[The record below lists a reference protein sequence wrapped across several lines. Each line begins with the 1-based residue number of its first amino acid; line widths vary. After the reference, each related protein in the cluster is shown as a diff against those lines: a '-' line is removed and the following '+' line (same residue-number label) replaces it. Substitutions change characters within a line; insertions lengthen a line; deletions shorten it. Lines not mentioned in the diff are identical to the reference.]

1 MRSCKSHAYR
11 IVLRASRSEH
21 ARRMS
26 GLQIMHRTSCKT
38 IGAGFKAIGDT
49 FNKLQNH
56 RARLAAVGPT
66 LKPSDGFKTVHA
78 LRRSLTYII
87 YTHMLKPTYM
97 YKIGVTL
104 CGWIEVPAMY
114 RTVYKSPLAGTLS
127 KFKPQTQITVSKRLN
142 YAITSPRKVLET
154 Y

>member
-1 MRSCKSHAYR
+1 MHAECLACRLCTGQVAKPSEPALKPSVMQVAKPSCPSC
-11 IVLRASRSEH
+11 SR
-21 ARRMS
+21 R
-26 GLQIMHRTSCKT
+26 
-38 IGAGFKAIGDT
+38 
-49 FNKLQNH
+49 
-56 RARLAAVGPT
+56 AVGPT

-114 RTVYKSPLAGTLS
+114 RTVYESPLAGTLS

-142 YAITSPRKVLET
+142 YAITSPTKVLET